1 MRFGKKR
8 TMKNVLLWI
17 QLLKEIKV
25 TGAVA
30 FSSGT
35 LVKRMLKTV
44 NFSSAEIII
53 ELGGGSGCITELLAK
68 NINPSTQLL
77 VFEVNEVFCK
87 MLRQKFKSPNIHII
101 NDSAENLKRHL
112 YQITGSIKADFVIS
126 SLPFSIIDEITRDKI
141 INTIK
146 HVLDPHSV
154 YIQYGYNK
162 KKYNEILNRFQTV
175 KTSFVLGNLP
185 PAYIFNCRL
194 N

>member
-1 MRFGKKR
+1 
-8 TMKNVLLWI
+8 MKNLFLWF
-17 QLLKEIKV
+17 QLLKQIKV

-44 NFSSAEIII
+44 NFSDAQVII
-53 ELGGGSGCITELLAK
+53 ELGAGSGCITELLAQK
-68 NINPSTQLL
+68 IKPSTTLI
-77 VFEVNEVFCK
+77 VFEVNDMFCK
-87 MLRQKFKSPNIHII
+87 MLKQKFTASNIHII
-101 NDSAENLKRHL
+101 NDSAENLDKHL
-112 YQITGSIKADFVIS
+112 YRITGMKKADCVIS
-126 SLPFSIIDEITRDKI
+126 SLPFSIIDEETRNRI
-141 INTIK
+141 VTTIK
-146 HVLDPHSV
+146 QVLSPHSL

-194 N
+194 HNYK

>member
-1 MRFGKKR
+1 
-8 TMKNVLLWI
+8 MKNVLLWI

-44 NFSSAEIII
+44 NFSAAEIII
-53 ELGGGSGCITELLAK
+53 ELGAGSGCITELLAK
-68 NINPSTQLL
+68 KINPSTQLL

-87 MLRQKFKSPNIHII
+87 MLRQKFTAPNIHII
-101 NDSAENLKRHL
+101 NDSAENLEKHL
-112 YQITGSIKADFVIS
+112 YHITGSIKADFVIS
-126 SLPFSIIDEITRDKI
+126 SLPFSIIDESTRNKI

-162 KKYNEILNRFQTV
+162 RKYNEMLNRFQTV